1 MWYNAHMASGAL
13 RDFIA
18 TRPHLI
24 WYSKDYDRLDE
35 SAIVEATLNY
45 GNWNDVQEMIRIL
58 GMDTVAGIFKMQTS
72 RPRKNYRP
80 EVVHY
85 FSLYFDKYAAHA

>member
-1 MWYNAHMASGAL
+1 MATGAL

-18 TRPHLI
+18 ARPHLI

-35 SAIVEATLNY
+35 SSIVEATLNY
-45 GNWNDVQEMIRIL
+45 GNWEDVQGLIRIL
-58 GMDTVAGIFKMQTS
+58 GIDTVAGIFRTQVR

-80 EVVHY
+80 EVSHY